1 MGYNGEPGYQWP
13 GLRDESE
20 GVVTRDKRC
29 VVIPVSLAGLVALWG
44 AAALLIGWNTVGG
57 PDAVGKWG
65 LLCSAG
71 AASWTVIYG
80 LARQY
85 ELMAE
90 AFRLG
95 RESVSPIRRT

>member
-1 MGYNGEPGYQWP
+1 MTQ
-13 GLRDESE
+13 
-20 GVVTRDKRC
+20 DKRC
-29 VVIPVSLAGLVALWG
+29 VVIPVSLAGLVTLWLG
-44 AAALLIGWNTVGG
+44 AIVLIAWNTVGG
-57 PDAVGKWG
+57 PDVAGKWG
-65 LLCSAG
+65 LLASAG

-95 RESVSPIRRT
+95 RSSVSRLR